1 MENPSQKQE
10 TINFKELKSE
20 GYYLSRKYGKLRVKS
35 RVIITA
41 SLITVLITAPPLF
54 ARRKP
59 DSQDNLQ
66 RIDTNH
72 DDQISEREWIV
83 YQTERFKKL
92 DANGNGF
99 VSEKEIK
106 QHTRSMDN
114 AESDDDDEINRSIGV
129 GPT

>member
-1 MENPSQKQE
+1 M
-10 TINFKELKSE
+10 
-20 GYYLSRKYGKLRVKS
+20 KS

-59 DSQDNLQ
+59 DGQDHLQ
-66 RIDTNH
+66 RIDTNS

-106 QHTRSMDN
+106 KHTRSMDD
-114 AESDDDDEINRSIGV
+114 AESDGDEEIDREAPPGRHDSGDREDRE
-129 GPT
+129 